1 MKETDCFH
9 YHESLVVIS
18 KQKPSTCCT
27 FLTLTF
33 MFPGALP
40 LGVITVPGDS
50 DLETCRLHIDRLQDN
65 LEQVQRCGQEE

>member
-1 MKETDCFH
+1 
-9 YHESLVVIS
+9 
-18 KQKPSTCCT
+18 
-27 FLTLTF
+27 

-65 LEQVQRCGQEE
+65 LEQVQHCGQEE